1 MLPKEH
7 RLHQDKEIKDLVRSG
22 RNFFLPEMTI
32 KYKTNQTDA
41 TKIGFIVSG
50 RVDKRAVIRN
60 RLTRHLR
67 EVSRA
72 LFPQFKSGYL
82 VLIIAKKKLLELNF
96 ETIRKQLSFAFQK
109 IGLMDKK

>member
-22 RNFFLPEMTI
+22 QNFFLPEMTI
-32 KYKTNQTDA
+32 KYKTNQADA

-50 RVDKRAVIRN
+50 RVDKRAVVRN

-67 EVSRA
+67 EVSRL
-72 LFPQFKSGYL
+72 LFPQFKNGYL
-82 VLIIAKKKLLELNF
+82 VLIIAKKKLLDLDF
-96 ETIRKQLSFAFQK
+96 ENIKKQLTFALEK
-109 IGLMDKK
+109 IGLINKK